1 MAGERLEWADAYRGF
16 LFCLVMAYHS
26 GGWSNYCPPYL
37 NYILQPFFLAG
48 FFVLSGFF
56 YKDKTLVERLKSIIN
71 TLVFPLFAIETTR
84 TLFLS
89 PGLNIKSIGTEFY
102 QQFILGGDSVWFI
115 SCLICMEFIYT
126 LYHFLLHDKDK
137 NDILLVLVAI
147 VSYIFITCT
156 TSRVVVNHLP
166 WNIDTSIW
174 CLLFFVI
181 GRYLQKHTIKSN
193 KWISV
198 SLVGVYCVAA
208 IGLNYINLMGGVDIH
223 NNVVYNKLLFL
234 PLSIFGTLTTF
245 CMFKDL
251 NIRCRIFR
259 DMGRYTLFSFP
270 FHCFAFA
277 FLGSVYRALGISD
290 YFVTYNSVLIYIH
303 VLFMCIIMIAV
314 CRVLEVFCP
323 VLLGKVKVLK

>member
-1 MAGERLEWADAYRGF
+1 M
-16 LFCLVMAYHS
+16 
-26 GGWSNYCPPYL
+26 
-37 NYILQPFFLAG
+37 
-48 FFVLSGFF
+48 
-56 YKDKTLVERLKSIIN
+56 
-71 TLVFPLFAIETTR
+71 
-84 TLFLS
+84 
-89 PGLNIKSIGTEFY
+89 
-102 QQFILGGDSVWFI
+102 
-115 SCLICMEFIYT
+115 
-126 LYHFLLHDKDK
+126 
-137 NDILLVLVAI
+137 
-147 VSYIFITCT
+147 
-156 TSRVVVNHLP
+156 
-166 WNIDTSIW
+166 
-174 CLLFFVI
+174 
-181 GRYLQKHTIKSN
+181 
-193 KWISV
+193 
-198 SLVGVYCVAA
+198 
-208 IGLNYINLMGGVDIH
+208 
-223 NNVVYNKLLFL
+223 VYNKLLFL